1 MTQLILLIVA
11 LSTHG
16 RSHEIAYEVCDT
28 FIEDAVRYSE
38 MDTMH
43 LTALRSQVM
52 AAKDL
57 AFLKGCFRR
66 HQTNCSEPI
75 LPIASNRL
83 VKWLF
88 AIHGSGSCCYW
99 ISALKCMED
108 PLASCGAPIIW
119 LAERHC
125 CNTTTI

>member
-16 RSHEIAYEVCDT
+16 RSHEIAYEVCDA

-57 AFLKGCFRR
+57 GKVRISHMAREHL
-66 HQTNCSEPI
+66 
-75 LPIASNRL
+75 L
-83 VKWLF
+83 VT
-88 AIHGSGSCCYW
+88 H
-99 ISALKCMED
+99 
-108 PLASCGAPIIW
+108 
-119 LAERHC
+119 
-125 CNTTTI
+125 

>member
-16 RSHEIAYEVCDT
+16 RSHEIAYEVCDA

-57 AFLKGCFRR
+57 AFFERLFSTTSDKLLRAYSAHSIEQAREMAFRDTR
-66 HQTNCSEPI
+66 QWELLLLDIGIKMHGRPASE
-75 LPIASNRL
+75 LWGTYYMACRETL
-83 VKWLF
+83 
-88 AIHGSGSCCYW
+88 
-99 ISALKCMED
+99 
-108 PLASCGAPIIW
+108 
-119 LAERHC
+119 
-125 CNTTTI
+125 

>member
-16 RSHEIAYEVCDT
+16 RSHEIAYEVCDA

-57 AFLKGCFRR
+57 AFIERLFSTTSDKLLRAYSAHSIEQAREMAFRDTR
-66 HQTNCSEPI
+66 QWELMLPDIGIKMHGRPASE
-75 LPIASNRL
+75 LWSTYYMACRE
-83 VKWLF
+83 
-88 AIHGSGSCCYW
+88 
-99 ISALKCMED
+99 AL
-108 PLASCGAPIIW
+108 L
-119 LAERHC
+119 
-125 CNTTTI
+125 